1 MSASTPDRPIALF
14 GANGLLGRAVASS
27 FSRRACSPRDRPI
40 SIDRATCDISNP
52 NQVESIFS
60 EHRPTIAINCA
71 AYTKVDQAEQEPA
84 LARAINVTATANLA
98 RACKTFDTKL
108 VHISTDF
115 VFDGTA
121 TIPYQPDSP
130 TNPLSVYGSTKRDGE
145 REIESIDPPGWLIL
159 RTSWLFGSTGPCFPR
174 MIVQRAAAGQT
185 LTIVNDQIGSPT
197 YAPDLADAIFELIEA
212 EKSGIHHVTNAG
224 HCSWFNFASAVVKE
238 FGLPAERVQPITTE
252 QFLQMRPIQAERPM
266 YSVMVD
272 DSLPKPLRNWR
283 ETLSAFRSGMGGS
296 PISS

>member
-1 MSASTPDRPIALF
+1 MSANTPDPRIALF
-14 GANGLLGRAVASS
+14 GANGLLGRAIFSS
-27 FSRRACSPRDRPI
+27 FSRRACSPRTRLI
-40 SIDRATCDISNP
+40 TFDRANCDITDNARIDA
-52 NQVESIFS
+52 IFS

-84 LARAINVTATANLA
+84 LAHAINVTATANLA
-98 RACKTFDTKL
+98 RACKTFNTKL

-130 TNPLSVYGSTKRDGE
+130 THPLSVYGSTKRDGE

-174 MIVQRAAAGQT
+174 MILQRATAGQT

-197 YAPDLADAIFELIEA
+197 YALDLADAIFDLIEA
-212 EKSGIHHVTNAG
+212 EQSGIHHVTNAG
-224 HCSWFNFASAVVKE
+224 QCSWFDFASAVVEE
-238 FGLPAERVQPITTE
+238 FDLPTDRVRPITTE
-252 QFLQMRPIQAERPM
+252 QFLQMRPIQAKRPM
-266 YSVMVD
+266 YSVMAD
-272 DSLPKPLRNWR
+272 DSLPITLRPWR
-283 ETLSAFRSGMGGS
+283 ETLPAFRSTGILPVS
-296 PISS
+296 L